1 MTAEPREDAGT
12 AEAGDPAGDLAA
24 SADSDRAADASA
36 DSDRAALACPP
47 GPGAC
52 LPKTD
57 VVAGWPACASCG
69 LPQAPGKEF
78 CGFCGRRWVSVS

>member
-12 AEAGDPAGDLAA
+12 AEAGGPAAVLADA
-24 SADSDRAADASA
+24 ADDAGAADAA
-36 DSDRAALACPP
+36 DAADAALACPP

-52 LPKTD
+52 LPKSD

-78 CGFCGRRWVSVS
+78 CGFCGRSWVSAS